1 MQKIITIDFAYRPYI
16 GGAGTNT
23 YDFTQAFQSYLDDG
37 WVIEH
42 LSTTHA
48 EDRDEYVLII
58 TVVLRK

>member
-1 MQKIITIDFAYRPYI
+1 MQKIITIDFDYRPYQ
-16 GGAGTNT
+16 AGTNT
-23 YDFTQAFQSYLDDG
+23 YDFTHAVQSYLDDG

-48 EDRDEYVLII
+48 EDRNDYVLII

>member
-1 MQKIITIDFAYRPYI
+1 MQKIITIDFGYEPYL
-16 GGAGTNT
+16 AGTNT
-23 YDFTQAFQSYLDDG
+23 YDFTKAFQSYLDDG

-48 EDRDEYVLII
+48 EDRDDYVLII

>member
-1 MQKIITIDFAYRPYI
+1 MQKIITIDFAYEPYL
-16 GGAGTNT
+16 AGTHT
-23 YDFTQAFQSYLDDG
+23 YDITKAFQSYLDDG

-48 EDRDEYVLII
+48 EDRDDYVLII